1 MEALELPAMLLALVL
16 ALGVIVAKAMTTHLI
31 GRMNRQIN
39 QVAQIQHEALTRLKT
54 AQSQKGIINKN
65 RMMLD
70 KKKGKVEKKIGQLKK
85 EMAGM
90 KEEEDARRRRS
101 EARRVT

>member
-1 MEALELPAMLLALVL
+1 MEALELPTMLLALVL
-16 ALGVIVAKAMTTHLI
+16 ALGVVVAKAMTTHLI

-54 AQSQKGIINKN
+54 AQGQKGIIDKN
-65 RMMLD
+65 RGMLD
-70 KKKGKVEKKIGQLKK
+70 KKKSKVAKKIGQLKT
-85 EMAGM
+85 EMSGM
-90 KEEEDARRRRS
+90 KEEEEARRRRS